1 MRWVPVRSIVV
12 ETVRFDIQKMQNPEM
27 TGVEYQQGE
36 LAGYEVRQYL
46 LEKWGRRCAYCD
58 KENVPLEVE
67 HIVPKSRGGTDRVS
81 NLTLSCRSCNLEKG
95 NRSIEEFLSH
105 RPDRL
110 HRILAQARK
119 PLKDAA
125 AVNATRWAIG
135 KALKSFGVPV
145 RFSSGGR
152 TQYNR
157 SIQGYSKDHWIDA
170 ACVGDTGECVRIP
183 TNMTPLHITA
193 TGRGSRQMCHVD
205 RFGFPRTSARRFKRV
220 KGFQTGDMVKAVV
233 PTEKK
238 AGVYVGRVSVRTSG
252 SFNITTENG
261 TVQGI
266 SYKHCRLL
274 QRMDG
279 YQYSFTIE
287 GR

>member
-1 MRWVPVRSIVV
+1 
-12 ETVRFDIQKMQNPEM
+12 
-27 TGVEYQQGE
+27 
-36 LAGYEVRQYL
+36 
-46 LEKWGRRCAYCD
+46 
-58 KENVPLEVE
+58 
-67 HIVPKSRGGTDRVS
+67 
-81 NLTLSCRSCNLEKG
+81 
-95 NRSIEEFLSH
+95 
-105 RPDRL
+105 
-110 HRILAQARK
+110 LAQARK

-183 TNMTPLHITA
+183 TKMTPLDNTA
-193 TGRGSRQMCHVD
+193 TGRSSRHMCRVD
-205 RFGFPRTSARRFKRV
+205 RDGFPRTSAKRFKRV
-220 KGFQTGDMVKAVV
+220 KSFQTGEMVKAVV
-233 PTEKK
+233 PTGKK
-238 AGVYVGRVSVRTSG
+238 AGVDVGRVSVRTSG

-261 TVQGI
+261 TVQGF

-279 YQYSFTIE
+279 YQYSFTIK

>member
-1 MRWVPVRSIVV
+1 
-12 ETVRFDIQKMQNPEM
+12 
-27 TGVEYQQGE
+27 
-36 LAGYEVRQYL
+36 
-46 LEKWGRRCAYCD
+46 
-58 KENVPLEVE
+58 
-67 HIVPKSRGGTDRVS
+67 
-81 NLTLSCRSCNLEKG
+81 
-95 NRSIEEFLSH
+95 
-105 RPDRL
+105 
-110 HRILAQARK
+110 
-119 PLKDAA
+119 
-125 AVNATRWAIG
+125 
-135 KALKSFGVPV
+135 
-145 RFSSGGR
+145 
-152 TQYNR
+152 
-157 SIQGYSKDHWIDA
+157 
-170 ACVGDTGECVRIP
+170 
-183 TNMTPLHITA
+183 
-193 TGRGSRQMCHVD
+193 MCHVD